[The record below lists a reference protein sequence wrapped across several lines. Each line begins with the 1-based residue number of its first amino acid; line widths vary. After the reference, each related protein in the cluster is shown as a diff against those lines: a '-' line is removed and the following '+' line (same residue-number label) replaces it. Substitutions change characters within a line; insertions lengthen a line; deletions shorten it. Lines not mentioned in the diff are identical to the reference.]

1 MLALSAPPLPM
12 ATVPSLT
19 VSGVRKLLTPV
30 KVSVPA
36 PDLMRRPAAFAVA
49 RLPTVTLA
57 PVPPPPRSATV
68 GTVPGA

>member
-1 MLALSAPPLPM
+1 MLALSAPPAPT
-12 ATVPSLT
+12 ATVPSLI

-36 PDLMRRPAAFAVA
+36 PDLIRRPAALAVA

-57 PVPPPPRSATV
+57 PVPPPPMRATV
-68 GTVPGA
+68 GTVPEA